1 MSKIK
6 DPSLAPQGQM
16 KIDWAREHMP
26 VLAKIHA
33 RLEKEKPFAGL
44 SIGMCIH
51 LEMKT
56 AVLGQTLQSGGASV
70 AITGSNPLSTQDDVA
85 AALAASGVK
94 VYAWRGVTPEDH
106 HANLLRVLSHGPH
119 ILIDDG
125 AELSVA
131 VHTEKKE
138 LLGRVVGA
146 CEETTTGVHR
156 YKAME
161 KDGTL
166 RYPVIAVNDA
176 RTKFLFDSQHGTGQ
190 SALDGIMRATN
201 LLIAGK
207 TVVVAGY
214 GWVGRGIA
222 LRAKGLGANVV
233 VTEVDPIRALEAA
246 MEGYRVMDMME
257 AAKIGDIFITTTG
270 CKDIITAEHFNVMK
284 DGTILANAGHFDV
297 EIDVKALRDGA
308 AATKVARQSVEE
320 FKMKNGKRL
329 YLLAEGRLVNLA
341 AADGHPAEVM
351 DMSFANQ
358 ALASEHL
365 LRNKAK
371 LEPKV
376 YPVPIEMDREIAR
389 LWLESHGITIDSLT
403 QEQLEYLS
411 SWR

>member
-1 MSKIK
+1 
-6 DPSLAPQGQM
+6 
-16 KIDWAREHMP
+16 
-26 VLAKIHA
+26 
-33 RLEKEKPFAGL
+33 
-44 SIGMCIH
+44 
-51 LEMKT
+51 MKT